1 MLALLTWL
9 AGTIGLGYLV
19 THYHLW
25 RTLVAVLGDL
35 VFIAWV
41 LLGAAW
47 LSRVRVRSEYPE
59 TNTAAWAK
67 HVQEIAAKEE
77 AARKERASVTK

>member
-19 THYHLW
+19 AHFHLW

-35 VFIAWV
+35 AFIAWV

-47 LSRVRVRSEYPE
+47 LSRVRVRSAIPDA
-59 TNTAAWAK
+59 NAAAWAK
-67 HVQEIAAKEE
+67 HVQELAAREE
-77 AARKERASVTK
+77 ATRKERASATK

>member
-19 THYHLW
+19 AHYHLW
-25 RTLVAVLGDL
+25 HTLVAVLGDL
-35 VFIAWV
+35 AFIAWV

-47 LSRVRVRSEYPE
+47 LSRVRVRSAIPDA
-59 TNTAAWAK
+59 NAAAWAK
-67 HVQEIAAKEE
+67 HVQEIAAREE
-77 AARKERASVTK
+77 AARKERAGVTK